1 MCGNKQQDRERY
13 NMDRLNQ
20 SKRRDKKI
28 YITDI
33 AIDKVPYIKYDGFT
47 DERNQIM
54 QELAKD
60 VLVLSKEKNNSNEV
74 AITCNLDAQN
84 PLSCFGISFG
94 TEHEVDIL
102 ADTLSNHIIV
112 STSSAAVVVL
122 HNHPTTQTFSLQDIH
137 FFILHPMIE
146 VIVVVSNQGTIHYLK
161 RDTNYD
167 YKKAFQLFRECIEG
181 LEKMSPVLEMYM
193 ASLTFLTKCSEVG
206 LFYR

>member
-1 MCGNKQQDRERY
+1 MPEDIDDLHDLKQA
-13 NMDRLNQ
+13 
-20 SKRRDKKI
+20 KRRDRKV

-47 DERNQIM
+47 DERNRIM

-60 VLVLSKEKNNSNEV
+60 VLLLSKERNDSNEV
-74 AITCNLDAQN
+74 AITCDLGAEN
-84 PLSCFGISFG
+84 PLGSFGVSLG

-112 STSSAAVVVL
+112 SRESVAVVVL
-122 HNHPTTQTFSLQDIH
+122 HNHPSTQTFSLQDIH
-137 FFILHPMIE
+137 FFIRHPMIE

-161 RDTNYD
+161 RDIEYD
-167 YKKAFQLFRECIEG
+167 YKKAFQLFQECICELG
-181 LEKMSPVLEMYM
+181 KDSPKMEMYM
-193 ASLTFLTKCSEVG
+193 ASLTFLAKCSEVG